1 MPKSHSA
8 PNPDASARYSVP
20 HARKYL
26 SWLSDPEFI
35 GLDDDNVEQTCHIAF
50 GHKHV
55 RYTEGYND

>member
-1 MPKSHSA
+1 MPKSHAQANPSLNSA
-8 PNPDASARYSVP
+8 NNFP

-50 GHKHV
+50 GHKQV